1 MRTKDFVGRSH
12 ECRVLDAGLASA
24 SSGRPWT
31 VLIEG
36 DAGMGKSALTSAW
49 IETVRGAQ
57 VLTVSADEAETDLP
71 FGLLGLLVRP
81 PEPPWSDPFAAGAQL
96 LRHLGE
102 RSAETPLILVV
113 DDAHL
118 ADPAS
123 LRAVTFALRRLRC
136 DRVSA
141 VLTARTGRVGRL
153 PDGLM
158 RLVDEHGERMPL
170 AGLTESEV
178 RDLADVLGC
187 GPLSQPSAARLRIHT
202 GGSPLHLRALM
213 TELSVAELQAGHGP
227 LPAPQSFA
235 LLVMSSVA
243 MTSNPAQEAA
253 RAMAVLGDRA
263 ALSEVEAVAELT
275 DVPQPLEELR
285 KAEILTLRAGRD
297 GWQVRWSHPLVRA
310 AVYDDLGPATRT
322 RLHNRA
328 ADLLG
333 GEQALKHLVAA
344 STGPDGIL
352 AARLDEQ
359 AGRLRQAGR
368 LHAAAETLLDAAR
381 LSLDRADGAQRLLN
395 AVDLLLLAGDATAA
409 SALSSPIA
417 AMPASGHRL
426 HVQARLAWMTGR
438 PQDARALAEQGWEHG
453 EDLHMVERGA
463 LAALLAHLCILR
475 GEGAEAVTWAGR
487 ALAGG
492 VPPELASGVRA
503 TAAMGLAISGRA
515 LEGMDTLS
523 ELPTDPTTV
532 PRDLRP
538 ELLVRGVLRVMTDEF
553 LGARRDLEALGASA
567 HPDLS
572 LERVEALAHLADAEY
587 RLGDWDGSLAHAEQ
601 AVSLTQDTDQVW
613 AESYVHAA
621 PVLVLAARGQWTEA
635 QGHVDAA
642 LEAAV
647 RLGDE
652 AATAYA
658 ENAAVHL
665 ASCRADPETVV
676 KRAVL
681 LLGLE
686 SGVAREPGIFAWPVQ
701 HVAALVALG
710 RHDEATGAWEAAAHL
725 ARQRQLRSR
734 LAALARVRGELAAA
748 RHENTVARE
757 AFEEA
762 LQLGDGYADALERAS
777 AHAAYGRFLRRRGER
792 RSAVDQ
798 LKAARESFLAMGAL
812 PFLKSCE
819 DELAATGLEKPA
831 QPQRVES
838 NLTPQELAVAR
849 LVCGGR
855 TNREVANELVL
866 SVKTVGYHLG
876 NVYTKLGVHSRT
888 QLMATLAASAVSG
901 RPPALAR
908 RPEMNAPLPRIADGH
923 RDFTSPQ
930 VQI

>member
-1 MRTKDFVGRSH
+1 MRPRPTCHSAFSGYSSAHLSRRGRIHSQPVPS
-12 ECRVLDAGLASA
+12 C
-24 SSGRPWT
+24 SSISVSDRP
-31 VLIEG
+31 
-36 DAGMGKSALTSAW
+36 S
-49 IETVRGAQ
+49 
-57 VLTVSADEAETDLP
+57 
-71 FGLLGLLVRP
+71 
-81 PEPPWSDPFAAGAQL
+81 
-96 LRHLGE
+96 
-102 RSAETPLILVV
+102 TPLILVV

-141 VLTARTGRVGRL
+141 VLTARTGGVGRL

-170 AGLTESEV
+170 AGLTETEV

-263 ALSEVEAVAELT
+263 PLSEVEAVAELT

-344 STGPDGIL
+344 STGPDRIL

-417 AMPASGHRL
+417 AMPAEWPSPPRAGSARVDDRPAPGCPGPRRAGLGARRGPPHGGTRRASRPSGPPVHP
-426 HVQARLAWMTGR
+426 ARR
-438 PQDARALAEQGWEHG
+438 
-453 EDLHMVERGA
+453 
-463 LAALLAHLCILR
+463 
-475 GEGAEAVTWAGR
+475 GAEAVTWAGR

-523 ELPTDPTTV
+523 EFPTDPTTV

-538 ELLVRGVLRVMTDEF
+538 
-553 LGARRDLEALGASA
+553 SA
-567 HPDLS
+567 
-572 LERVEALAHLADAEY
+572 
-587 RLGDWDGSLAHAEQ
+587 
-601 AVSLTQDTDQVW
+601 
-613 AESYVHAA
+613 
-621 PVLVLAARGQWTEA
+621 
-635 QGHVDAA
+635 
-642 LEAAV
+642 
-647 RLGDE
+647 
-652 AATAYA
+652 
-658 ENAAVHL
+658 
-665 ASCRADPETVV
+665 
-676 KRAVL
+676 
-681 LLGLE
+681 
-686 SGVAREPGIFAWPVQ
+686 
-701 HVAALVALG
+701 
-710 RHDEATGAWEAAAHL
+710 
-725 ARQRQLRSR
+725 RSR
-734 LAALARVRGELAAA
+734 RAAGHDGRVPWRPSRPRGA
-748 RHENTVARE
+748 
-757 AFEEA
+757 
-762 LQLGDGYADALERAS
+762 GGERAS
-777 AHAAYGRFLRRRGER
+777 G
-792 RSAVDQ
+792 
-798 LKAARESFLAMGAL
+798 
-812 PFLKSCE
+812 PF
-819 DELAATGLEKPA
+819 P
-831 QPQRVES
+831 
-838 NLTPQELAVAR
+838 
-849 LVCGGR
+849 
-855 TNREVANELVL
+855 
-866 SVKTVGYHLG
+866 
-876 NVYTKLGVHSRT
+876 
-888 QLMATLAASAVSG
+888 
-901 RPPALAR
+901 
-908 RPEMNAPLPRIADGH
+908 
-923 RDFTSPQ
+923 
-930 VQI
+930 